1 MTVWI
6 VYIIYRY
13 IIRKKF
19 LPTGSEIIVG
29 RSLRSNAGGV
39 EMLRKSFPQYPVVSI
54 DISELVKHVGC
65 KNLSDAAAPLHLK
78 SFCSMYGRN
87 KVLVGG
93 EIGRLF
99 GRWLTE
105 RYNNSTS
112 GDSGSD
118 RYIIAHVPDEAA
130 ANCIIVN
137 GTLIRRTAHEFP
149 DSHAVLSSLSAQQVE
164 VECSELGKVDG
175 ALTCCALLY

>member
-1 MTVWI
+1 
-6 VYIIYRY
+6 
-13 IIRKKF
+13 
-19 LPTGSEIIVG
+19 
-29 RSLRSNAGGV
+29 
-39 EMLRKSFPQYPVVSI
+39 MLRKSFPQYPVVPV
-54 DISELVKHVGC
+54 DISELIKHVGC

-93 EIGRLF
+93 EIGWHF
-99 GRWLTE
+99 GKWLTE
-105 RYNNSTS
+105 RNTTS
-112 GDSGSD
+112 SSCSSD

-137 GTLIRRTAHEFP
+137 GTLIRRTALEFP
-149 DSHAVLSSLSAQQVE
+149 DSHATLTSLSAQQVQ

-175 ALTCCALLY
+175 ALTCCALLF